1 MIDQLDNQI
10 GRVRIEAP
18 EFVTLSSS
26 SGRFPLTITNNLDWP
41 IRVGVRLKANDAIK
55 IQQDEPIEVEPRQ
68 STTVNVQVHA
78 EDVGVTEVTARL
90 TTPKGR
96 PFGEPVTFK
105 MRSSVVGTVIWIALG
120 AAGAIIVLAV
130 GRRVRRSA
138 KSKNEQKPGGAA
150 EPTTGDPG

>member
-1 MIDQLDNQI
+1 MCIRDS
-10 GRVRIEAP
+10 
-18 EFVTLSSS
+18 SSS

-41 IRVGVRLKANDAIK
+41 IRVGIRLKANDAIK
-55 IQQDEPIEVEPRQ
+55 IKQDEPIEVEPRQ

-138 KSKNEQKPGGAA
+138 KSKKQQPGVAS
-150 EPTTGDPG
+150 EPTAGDPG